1 MKKTKGMKKF
11 EELEFKPHPR
21 GGVHCI
27 MEFPSGH
34 AISILGGV
42 PSLIDKGFS
51 SLGDGVNTFEVWKSY
66 IERPIG
72 YQTREQV
79 IQHIDEASRICECNP
94 IIGFRAKPETRTNNG
109 VSYEEYKPE

>member
-1 MKKTKGMKKF
+1 MKKTETMKKF
-11 EELEFKPHPR
+11 EELVFKPHPR

-27 MEFPSGH
+27 LEFDNGH

-42 PSLIDKGFS
+42 PSLIDPTEFS

-66 IERPIG
+66 AERPAG

-79 IQHIDEASRICECNP
+79 VQHVDEASRVCECNP
-94 IIGFRAKPETRTNNG
+94 IVGFRAKVEPAT
-109 VSYEEYKPE
+109 KPE